1 MKRLLLVLSLVAVI
15 VTSTVLANPASALT
29 EDVSD
34 EVVQGLENEGDSGSG
49 AQDPDQAADEQA
61 NAQGNEAA
69 PSSDP
74 QETLAAPSAD
84 QGVMN
89 ANSVSAVD
97 SAAVTEN
104 GTGDSGIAV
113 SGAEA
118 DGTEKSADQIS
129 AAEGSGTAEQGATLA
144 EAAETVSTEEAA
156 AEKTTEQAAQ
166 SETDVLSFADDRAQ
180 VKITRKDGT
189 GFPSDTTMS
198 GSPLGTDD
206 WNRVLSAVSAK
217 VKAQSDDS
225 TAYSVA
231 GLHTWT
237 LSLQAGDGS
246 AASYDDIRA
255 EAEFQGGLNDAGYA
269 TKTSE
274 KEENGTDG
282 TSITTASYET
292 SWRVYAISGD
302 SIADPVEDHL
312 TDLTDADGTS
322 LSVDENG
329 ALQSA
334 AFDGSLPETVVFAQ
348 IVRETVT
355 TGTEKKKEI
364 PMPAVT
370 FDKEAATDHGTIMVH
385 VEADEGTFEQGTTMS
400 VKQVSSQDILDK
412 AIEAAGGR
420 GSAAAV
426 DISFRK
432 ADGTETEPAKPIR
445 VKMTAKVL
453 GQADKVH
460 VVHVDDTGS
469 TDVVARKSDGK
480 TIESTSGEAASSDA
494 KNTVSF
500 ESDSFSVYAIVYT
513 VDFEYSVNG
522 KMYQFSLHG
531 GEKITLSDLVEVLGI
546 IGDTNSGEKAAFNSV
561 EDFLKEVANVQFSD
575 ESLVKVTKNLF
586 GNDWTL
592 KSLEPFNTEETL
604 TISMKNGDVV
614 VVKVTDAQEITQN
627 PDRMNALLDSA
638 SLTLNGHT
646 VENGETIG
654 AKDGDTYTLSLVFAE
669 NDNWQF
675 VDDGTEMVY
684 HLPAGVTLGD
694 SAFTGNFTIDMG
706 LDGILPDNTY
716 TYDPATKTLKFK
728 WNTSSPNFEAL
739 TDADNASFRI
749 NITGQFDFTTNHIEF
764 KDDYSFTI
772 THEEPHNAD
781 VNKSG
786 QYYPANSPDN
796 PYEEPAIK
804 YTVVVKSEGETSNL
818 QVRDTVSG
826 SAVTLISGSAL
837 VSSNKTNNTIGNISI
852 TDKTLGLDIGSMQ
865 DGEEITITYWGRVNL
880 DGIAQSGNATISE
893 TGNSVVVTH
902 DNGRDED
909 ENVVH
914 EIDYSDFNKSAINV
928 SASVYDAESGK
939 TTQTITWEIVT
950 NTEASRSIGGS
961 TITDRISEAS
971 KDRMSYS
978 GQGIKVYLY
987 NADDTLA
994 NVSPNPRELS
1004 WSEVGVNT
1012 TTGSSKD
1019 TTWTYNIPSDD
1030 GNYKYVITYTT
1041 DYDITGMEDMTN
1053 AVNYSEG
1060 QGGTGVGTAPVGPGN
1075 QEQLQVLK
1083 KAVEVNNDEITW
1095 NITINVPTEGL
1106 DHLTV
1111 TDTLPM
1117 KWGQGEW
1124 QGYPFIDHV
1133 KSIEVVSGLLKDGG
1147 YNEGYEVSYN
1157 YGYTGITRPNNNP
1170 SQVVLEFY
1178 KNGTHTDE
1186 NKGLNRNPAETNR
1199 TIAIKLVTKN
1209 DPDWLKYVVNSGN
1222 SDDAKHTNSVTANN
1236 KSDTDT
1242 AYPMEKQVFKAR
1254 NGTQKTGEKDADVT
1268 IDGVTYPL
1276 YRFQI
1281 SVAGAYEAPIT
1292 VTDTFDTS
1300 LFELYSDPNDINR
1313 QTEFWGGSE
1322 RTYPHTTK
1330 GEITATS
1337 TDTGITFTATSL
1349 PMNGDVPYGYYGIWY
1364 WLKPKNEAAL
1374 ETLRNAA
1381 MAEEDGVATY
1391 VNRAKFGDSED
1402 TAELQY
1408 KYKVVDKKGANNNG
1422 VVSYTIDLNKDKLR
1436 LNGGNNMTMSDTY
1449 SSNLAVDFGSIEVTT
1464 DPADKKELI
1473 SWDFR
1478 RNTGT
1483 FVIPDETHVTITYKA
1498 RVVGDNGTTQEYSNT
1513 AYMNGYY
1520 DTDSGSQYISTGG
1533 EGSATVY
1540 RIKLF
1545 KFGEGHMEGGLNNV
1559 TFRLLDEYKQPVI
1572 SPKTGRAVTFTTDTV
1587 YLNSS
1592 GVVVTNAAQIAEYE
1606 NMTAAQLKEAGVTKR
1621 DGFVQ
1626 IMLSQARDG
1635 IALKKETVY
1644 YLQEVEAPE
1653 GYQTDYV
1660 QYSFA
1665 ISDNPEYTPSGVD
1678 GVYVYHNND
1687 VMTVRNYPE
1696 STSLRI
1702 VKQFAGNAVTQL
1714 TDEQKAQVT
1723 FTITKLNETTNE
1735 YEPFNVTVYRNGEEV
1750 QTNVVTYAD
1759 KKDAKGNNL
1768 FQSGVMTIDLE
1779 ESQAGTYRVEET
1791 NYIVD
1796 TNGIVTR
1803 NTYKV
1808 DGTDTTENA
1817 NPGEVTVSPDDFDEN
1832 NPTGHTVEITNTY
1845 FTGYYDFTKYD
1856 NSTGALLGGATFGVF
1871 KAADDTQVG
1880 ENIVTDTNQDAKFT
1894 IKKGDGRS
1902 YEDNVLYYVVET
1914 AAPEGYELPDPAPKY
1929 YFYFSADKDNPWTP
1943 EGLPEG
1949 STAIDLTTD
1958 FASELIANGT
1968 PVDED
1973 ELSVVKEWKNSSG
1986 GTIPAGASS
1995 VEVTLKRYTMVN
2007 PLKTV
2012 NITVHGQDN
2021 GGDNTITYPAVN
2033 VSNGGGIQIR
2043 WTDDWGAASYD
2054 SVKVNGKSL
2063 SEFGFEVVQWYS
2075 QNAYYG
2081 SEEIIKLTSI
2091 TTDLNLTIE
2100 TSHRIKTNDDTYSAV
2115 ALGGSSTGSSSGDK
2129 VRSDDDSFSKTITLN
2144 ASNRWTH
2151 EWTISDDERATP
2163 KVEGDIVLPKTDSKG
2178 NEYYY
2183 YVVETP
2189 VTDYETTYSPASG
2202 GIKTGKL
2209 KVINTGEGPQT
2220 GSLKLTKVV
2229 QVDGDTPSTD
2239 AEKNLVNGDYVFTVS
2254 SGNSIVKYVQI
2265 TVTNGVPASYKI
2277 ADTQAALE
2285 SVGSVEGT
2293 SALVS
2298 GLDKG
2303 DYVITEIEKN
2313 GMTLKEAARGDND
2326 TDAVSDDKAVTVH
2339 VTAGENE
2346 PADISAAAATFT
2358 NNIKTTTFEF
2368 GKQWIGIGQKE
2379 IEWDRDIQVT
2389 VGRSSENGGADNN
2402 FSLVYNIAKR
2412 NVAGSGTV
2420 EFAANGAT
2428 ETTPKLQLTIA
2439 ADGTTKKYNFKIE
2452 DLDYASESDG
2462 KYTYFVKETNSQLTG
2477 YLAPIYTNASA
2488 PTGAEA
2494 AYHGGTIVNKQEGGY
2509 ELPSTG
2515 GHGTL
2520 PLTGAG
2526 ALLLLLAGT
2535 ALTVRKLLIQR
2546 NTGKGGRFRIR

>member
-1 MKRLLLVLSLVAVI
+1 MDILIRMLMAVLKDRKHKKQRRVL
-15 VTSTVLANPASALT
+15 STVLAAVVVFMTTYSLILPAITLEESTAETTDGIFLESADVSEADPADDDVDPSGELLLTDDAREESAPASDGWEDGLIEDADWEENGELADIPDEPALT
-29 EDVSD
+29 D
-34 EVVQGLENEGDSGSG
+34 
-49 AQDPDQAADEQA
+49 
-61 NAQGNEAA
+61 
-69 PSSDP
+69 
-74 QETLAAPSAD
+74 
-84 QGVMN
+84 
-89 ANSVSAVD
+89 
-97 SAAVTEN
+97 
-104 GTGDSGIAV
+104 TGD
-113 SGAEA
+113 E
-118 DGTEKSADQIS
+118 TE
-129 AAEGSGTAEQGATLA
+129 
-144 EAAETVSTEEAA
+144 EAAETETGNVYAETEEAT
-156 AEKTTEQAAQ
+156 EDTTE
-166 SETDVLSFADDRAQ
+166 SEESVGEGETESELEEQYPEVEFS
-180 VKITRKDGT
+180 
-189 GFPSDTTMS
+189 
-198 GSPLGTDD
+198 
-206 WNRVLSAVSAK
+206 
-217 VKAQSDDS
+217 DS
-225 TAYSVA
+225 TQYTQV
-231 GLHTWT
+231 
-237 LSLQAGDGS
+237 Q
-246 AASYDDIRA
+246 
-255 EAEFQGGLNDAGYA
+255 
-269 TKTSE
+269 
-274 KEENGTDG
+274 
-282 TSITTASYET
+282 
-292 SWRVYAISGD
+292 VYAPEGAFPEGTQMLLSD
-302 SIADPVEDHL
+302 VEDDE
-312 TDLTDADGTS
+312 TIAAICDAALAENS
-322 LSVDENG
+322 LV
-329 ALQSA
+329 Q
-334 AFDGSLPETVVFAQ
+334 
-348 IVRETVT
+348 
-355 TGTEKKKEI
+355 K
-364 PMPAVT
+364 
-370 FDKEAATDHGTIMVH
+370 VH
-385 VEADEGTFEQGTTMS
+385 
-400 VKQVSSQDILDK
+400 
-412 AIEAAGGR
+412 
-420 GSAAAV
+420 AV
-426 DISFRK
+426 DISFRNSRN
-432 ADGTETEPAKPIR
+432 EEIEPLLPIR
-445 VKMTAKVL
+445 VEMTAEKCAEV
-453 GQADKVH
+453 GSSSVSSS
-460 VVHVDDTGS
+460 VVHVDDSGNATIVENAQKVEAEAEDEKDADKLE
-469 TDVVARKSDGK
+469 DVE
-480 TIESTSGEAASSDA
+480 TIAFEA
-494 KNTVSF
+494 K
-500 ESDSFSVYAIVYT
+500 EFSVYALVYT

-522 KMYQFSLHG
+522 KMYQFSLSG
-531 GEKITLSDLVEVLGI
+531 GEKIALSDLIEVLGI
-546 IGDTNSGEKAAFNSV
+546 IGDTNNGEKAAFNSV

-627 PDRMNALLDSA
+627 PDGMNALLDSA

-796 PYEEPAIK
+796 PYKEPAIK

-1012 TTGSSKD
+1012 TTGNSKD

-1060 QGGTGVGTAPVGPGN
+1060 QGGTGVGTAPVGPGD

-1422 VVSYTIDLNKDKLR
+1422 VVSYTIELNKDKLR

-2007 PLKTV
+2007 PVKTV
-2012 NITVHGQDN
+2012 T
-2021 GGDNTITYPAVN
+2021 VN
-2033 VSNGGGIQIR
+2033 VRGIG
-2043 WTDDWGAASYD
+2043 D
-2054 SVKVNGKSL
+2054 
-2063 SEFGFEVVQWYS
+2063 
-2075 QNAYYG
+2075 
-2081 SEEIIKLTSI
+2081 
-2091 TTDLNLTIE
+2091 
-2100 TSHRIKTNDDTYSAV
+2100 TN
-2115 ALGGSSTGSSSGDK
+2115 K
-2129 VRSDDDSFSKTITLN
+2129 KTITLN
-2144 ASNRWTH
+2144 TVTDGPVNVDVYFDWKAPNNTDEITVSGSQDYTKVGNYHADWGGVYSYEVVHIQINDVSDGQIVNIGTTTNRHINETTTSALDNSNNTTTGSGKKVESQDTLFNNGDHKYTLSNDNNWTY
-2151 EWTISDDERATP
+2151 EWTISDDERATA
-2163 KVEGDIVLPKTDSKG
+2163 KVEGDIVLPKKDSKG

-2209 KVINTGEGPQT
+2209 KVINTGEGPRT

-2298 GLDKG
+2298 GLDEG

-2546 NTGKGGRFRIR
+2546 NTGKGGGSE